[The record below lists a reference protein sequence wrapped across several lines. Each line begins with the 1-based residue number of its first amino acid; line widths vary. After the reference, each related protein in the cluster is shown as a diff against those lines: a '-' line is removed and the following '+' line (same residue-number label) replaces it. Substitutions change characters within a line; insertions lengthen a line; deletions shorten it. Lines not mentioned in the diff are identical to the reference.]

1 MPYDEIT
8 RDGFK
13 SSFNRFYADPG
24 HIELVSSD
32 GLKDMFLPRMTAT
45 AKEVLVEYGE
55 DFVIAQLKFYG
66 VEYDYEK
73 DFYGNG
79 ARLLQK
85 KLKEGKLDKL
95 PDHVARLKEDMYSE
109 WLKGLTNEELARHPE
124 HAIRKYF
131 VDSEGKPLPPQSQM
145 SNAQTGT
152 VVGFPADSGSS
163 QSDSEEGSA
172 GYPVDTGSL
181 QSEEVSGLRKAAEAV
196 GLHHATGPGC
206 GGKQVVVYIG
216 WSKSAVDQAVESA
229 KKMS

>member
-32 GLKDMFLPRMTAT
+32 GLKDMFLPRMTAA
-45 AKEVLVEYGE
+45 AKEVLVECGE
-55 DFVIAQLKFYG
+55 DFVIAQFKFYG
-66 VEYDYEK
+66 I
-73 DFYGNG
+73 
-79 ARLLQK
+79 
-85 KLKEGKLDKL
+85 DKL
-95 PDHVARLKEDMYSE
+95 PDHVARLKEEMYSE
-109 WLKGLTNEELARHPE
+109 WLKGLTNEELARHPA
-124 HAIRKYF
+124 HAIRRYF

-152 VVGFPADSGSS
+152 VVGFPVDSGSL
-163 QSDSEEGSA
+163 QSEEGSA

-181 QSEEVSGLRKAAEAV
+181 QSEEVPGNLRKAAEAV

-216 WSKSAVDQAVESA
+216 WSKLEVDQAAESA
-229 KKMS
+229 KIMSN